1 MRGAVAWLRIEIAG
15 PAHDDGP
22 AMAASPT
29 TLLRLFPLLLVGR
42 TAHALVPDFSRH
54 PLAHRSQ
61 GAPAAIWAPR
71 GGPLGSPGFAAIR
84 SFSMAPCDDKYT
96 PGVPGSGPC
105 GPTACSRTG
114 ANCSAPIPSWTAA
127 IDLVFNSTAD
137 GGLDLANC
145 VWPGWNAVFSP
156 YWPDLARLLVDKRVP
171 AVDLGGF
178 VPGGAQDFDV
188 NLGE

>member
-1 MRGAVAWLRIEIAG
+1 
-15 PAHDDGP
+15 
-22 AMAASPT
+22 MAASPT